1 MAKLINNLIF
11 QNRIF
16 GSGKN
21 YCKVKDEQMREQLIL
36 LDTNNNRF
44 NNYVDQNN
52 NNNNTNNNVN
62 KYDYPLLFYI
72 KGRYQV
78 LENKIMRVLNNKANK
93 TPPVW
98 LMRQAGRYL
107 PEFREIRSK
116 NQDFIKL
123 CLSENLAS
131 EITLQPIERFN
142 FDAAII
148 FSDIL
153 MLPYG
158 LNQKVEFEKNFGP
171 KLGNL
176 NLDDLKNID
185 EVDFSFKLNS
195 VYRAINITSNKINR
209 DEKDLI
215 GFVGAPWTILVY
227 MINKISPKKKLKE
240 DFFKDEFLINRL
252 LSIIDKFLKIHIKN
266 QVEAGATIIQIFDSW
281 AGLLENNIPEYIY
294 IPTLSL
300 VEYTKS
306 LGVPV
311 ICFPRGI
318 KDYKN
323 FCDIVKPSAVSIDYD
338 IDPKDIAKNIDIP
351 IQGGLDPKILL
362 QDEDTLEKETKKYLN
377 IFKDHPYIFNLGHG
391 IQPQTKIEMVEKLV
405 KIVRSFN

>member
-1 MAKLINNLIF
+1 MTPIQKCIVEKKSNLNPI
-11 QNRIF
+11 
-16 GSGKN
+16 
-21 YCKVKDEQMREQLIL
+21 
-36 LDTNNNRF
+36 
-44 NNYVDQNN
+44 
-52 NNNNTNNNVN
+52 
-62 KYDYPLLFYI
+62 
-72 KGRYQV
+72 
-78 LENKIMRVLNNKANK
+78 
-93 TPPVW
+93 W

-195 VYRAINITSNKINR
+195 VYKAINITSNKINR

-252 LSIIDKFLKIHIKN
+252 LSIIDRFLKIHIKN

-281 AGLLENNIPEYIY
+281 AGLLEKNIPEYIY

-323 FCDIVKPSAVSIDYD
+323 FCDIVKPSAVNIDYD
-338 IDPKDIAKNIDIP
+338 IDPKDIVKNIDIP
-351 IQGGLDPKILL
+351 IQGGLNPKILL

-405 KIVRSFN
+405 KTVRSFN